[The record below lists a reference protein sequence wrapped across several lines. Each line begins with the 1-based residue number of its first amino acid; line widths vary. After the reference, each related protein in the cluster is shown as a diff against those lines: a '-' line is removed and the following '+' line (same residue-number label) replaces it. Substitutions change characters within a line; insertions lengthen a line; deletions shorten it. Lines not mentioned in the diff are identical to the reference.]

1 MMKTSINYQLLNKHE
16 LMEIKGGFMI
26 YSPSPLIPFITSYGG
41 EIFGSIKHACSSFVA
56 GLLGQPEP

>member
-1 MMKTSINYQLLNKHE
+1 METLVNYRMLNNDE

-26 YSPSPLIPFITSYGG
+26 YSPSPLIPFITSYGA
-41 EIFGSIKHACSSFVA
+41 EICTRLNQACNSFIA